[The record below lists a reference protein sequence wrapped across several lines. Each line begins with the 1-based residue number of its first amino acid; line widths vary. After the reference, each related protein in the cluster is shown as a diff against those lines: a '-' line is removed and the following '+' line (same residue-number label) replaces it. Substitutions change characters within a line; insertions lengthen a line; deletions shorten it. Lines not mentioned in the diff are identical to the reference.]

1 MSDNSRVQ
9 LLELSNGGL
18 LRVSFSLEVI
28 SNQFT
33 PRDHRPLLDLLSVS
47 LVNFVDLAVSS
58 VEVLHLY
65 QRRVSRDRQVEEL
78 LTHNV
83 VILSV
88 VKSNT
93 LVFALVKKF

>member
-1 MSDNSRVQ
+1 VSDNSRVQ
-9 LLELSNGGL
+9 LLELSNSSL

-33 PRDHRPLLDLLSVS
+33 PRNHRPLLYLLSVS
-47 LVNFVDLAVSS
+47 LVNFVDLAVSG
-58 VEVLHLY
+58 VEVLHFD

-93 LVFALVKKF
+93 LVFALVKEF